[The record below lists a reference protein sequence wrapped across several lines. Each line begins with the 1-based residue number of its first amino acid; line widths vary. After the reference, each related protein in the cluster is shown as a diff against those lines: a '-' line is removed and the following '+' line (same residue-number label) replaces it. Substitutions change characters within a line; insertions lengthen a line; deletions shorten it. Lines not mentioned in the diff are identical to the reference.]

1 MMLTPF
7 FDVRTPRGLRD
18 LGRARLAVLFGLV
31 VAGGCGNPDMGR
43 VSGRITNGGKPVAN
57 AMVVFY
63 TPSRPVARGMTDADG
78 RFTLS
83 TRRLN
88 DGAYAGSHK
97 VSVNPTF
104 SGPDAAAPESGGGL
118 VPANVHDLSNT
129 PLETEVRAGVMNTC
143 EFDITSTKLPSRKGS
158 APK

>member
-7 FDVRTPRGLRD
+7 FDVRTPRGTA
-18 LGRARLAVLFGLV
+18 LGRLAMLFGLM

-83 TRRLN
+83 TRRYG

-118 VPANVHDLSNT
+118 VPANVHDLSST
-129 PLETEVRAGVMNTC
+129 PLEMEVRAGASNTC
-143 EFDITSTKLPSRKGS
+143 EFDIAVANLTRQKGGP
-158 APK
+158 PK

>member
-1 MMLTPF
+1 
-7 FDVRTPRGLRD
+7 
-18 LGRARLAVLFGLV
+18 
-31 VAGGCGNPDMGR
+31 
-43 VSGRITNGGKPVAN
+43 
-57 AMVVFY
+57 
-63 TPSRPVARGMTDADG
+63 MTDADG